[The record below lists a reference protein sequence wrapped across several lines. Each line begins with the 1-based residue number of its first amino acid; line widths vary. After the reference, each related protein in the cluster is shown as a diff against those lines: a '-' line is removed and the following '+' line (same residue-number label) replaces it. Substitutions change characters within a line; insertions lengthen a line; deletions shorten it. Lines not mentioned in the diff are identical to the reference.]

1 MTSHTGAP
9 YQLLAL
15 SSAPRDRPA
24 APCRH
29 LGSYVDLEAG
39 VRARVEDVL
48 RQLAA
53 NDGWLIQAQHLIIG
67 PGHDGPATVRCYISG
82 VGADPADDQVPSP
95 HNEPALRDWLLSA
108 HSLSE

>member
-1 MTSHTGAP
+1 MTSHVAP

-15 SSAPRDRPA
+15 GSGRRDQQA
-24 APCRH
+24 APYRD
-29 LGSYVDLEAG
+29 LGRYGDLETV

-53 NDGWLIQAQHLIIG
+53 NDGWLVRVQHLIIG
-67 PGHDGPATVRCYISG
+67 PGHDGPATVRSYISG

-108 HSLSE
+108 HGMPS